1 MGATEAYDQVG
12 ARPSGSKTVVLPI
25 KLAAVL
31 LDAVAYPPVRRNRGS
46 YEARVP
52 WRFVLEARERLEDE
66 GIDWQRVHE
75 DLRRIEAEQAVQRA
89 ARRAGQQ
96 PA

>member
-1 MGATEAYDQVG
+1 MTATEAYDLVG
-12 ARPSGSKTVVLPI
+12 ARPSGSGTVVLPI

-52 WRFVLEARERLEDE
+52 WRTVIEARERLEDE
-66 GIDWQRVHE
+66 GIDWRRVHE
-75 DLRRIEAEQAVQRA
+75 ALRRIEAERS
-89 ARRAGQQ
+89 AGRQ